1 MPKSSM
7 ERWNR
12 LSRSRVRFSSGAP
25 PLVAECFARLVET
38 RCVNQYN
45 LFVLEVFQA
54 WVDPKPKKPK
64 TIHHQGCGKF
74 AVDGETIKI
83 RSRMR

>member
-1 MPKSSM
+1 
-7 ERWNR
+7 
-12 LSRSRVRFSSGAP
+12 
-25 PLVAECFARLVET
+25 LVET
-38 RCVNQYN
+38 RFVNQYN